1 MDISRLYVAFGGN
14 TKKNGDMH
22 LKSWP
27 AFLSLFTLALIMACN
42 VQPKAEIAAFGDSVT
57 WGYGDLPGG
66 WVRRV
71 EQASAYAISN
81 LGIPGETAD
90 EGDKRIDQAL
100 RTVPL
105 AKVLFLLHGGND
117 WVGIFADC
125 SRLCEPSTVEAR
137 YVSVADHLRSMR
149 NVAANAGK
157 KVVFLTYWPNSRKKC
172 DKYTD
177 EEFDY
182 FNLHREYLNQKIRGV
197 AAEHGDLVIPLG
209 ELQDFGADAD
219 FFDCLHPSP
228 QGYKK
233 ISGKILEFVGE
244 WAPEEASPKD
254 IFVMP
259 LRF

>member
-1 MDISRLYVAFGGN
+1 MKSLTSFFLLIILLLAFG
-14 TKKNGDMH
+14 
-22 LKSWP
+22 
-27 AFLSLFTLALIMACN
+27 CN

-71 EQASAYAISN
+71 EASSGYSISN

-100 RTVPL
+100 KVAPL

-117 WVGIFADC
+117 WVGIYADC
-125 SRLCEPSTVEAR
+125 SRLCEPS
-137 YVSVADHLRSMR
+137 SVDDKYRIIADHLRSMR
-149 NVAANAGK
+149 KVAANSGK
-157 KVVFLTYWPNSRKKC
+157 SVVFLTYWPNSRTKC

-177 EEFDY
+177 EEYGFY
-182 FNLHREYLNQKIRGV
+182 NLHREYLNQKIRGV
-197 AAEHGDLVIPLG
+197 AAEHNDLVIPLDELPNFG
-209 ELQDFGADAD
+209 EDAD

-233 ISGKILEFVGE
+233 IAGKILEYIDD
-244 WAPEEASPKD
+244 WAPKDPSPKD
-254 IFVMP
+254 IFKTP
-259 LRF
+259 FRL